1 MIPQVD
7 SMTDGVFER
16 RGRRAV
22 RENQA
27 EPSLL
32 PSNQGAR
39 LIGQASIGPCP
50 DLACLRF
57 STRPVSP
64 NAVLLSLLFEP
75 ITGEPLLDGLG
86 GSSVTDELVGRPLR
100 TMPSAI
106 ARAVA
111 S

>member
-32 PSNQGAR
+32 LSNQGAR

-50 DLACLRF
+50 D
-57 STRPVSP
+57 
-64 NAVLLSLLFEP
+64 
-75 ITGEPLLDGLG
+75 
-86 GSSVTDELVGRPLR
+86 
-100 TMPSAI
+100 
-106 ARAVA
+106 
-111 S
+111 

>member
-32 PSNQGAR
+32 LSNQGAR

-57 STRPVSP
+57 STRPVSL
-64 NAVLLSLLFEP
+64 AEP
-75 ITGEPLLDGLG
+75 
-86 GSSVTDELVGRPLR
+86 PLR
-100 TMPSAI
+100 ANHW
-106 ARAVA
+106 RAPPRRPRWLERDR
-111 S
+111 